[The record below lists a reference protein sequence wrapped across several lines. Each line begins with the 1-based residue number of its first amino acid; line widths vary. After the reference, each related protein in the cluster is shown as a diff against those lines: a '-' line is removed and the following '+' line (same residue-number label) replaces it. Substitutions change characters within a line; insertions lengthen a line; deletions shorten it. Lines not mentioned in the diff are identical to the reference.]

1 MDWSGEWWVLILGPG
16 LVILVVGILYFTRSR
31 AFRFRSAAAQLELI
45 ALQGLNPISDED
57 KKGFNLFSRGSGGR
71 ITNLFGDRVN
81 SPSRL
86 LFDFAD
92 HFGPSSQTNPTCQQ
106 TVAAFA
112 APTGGLPDFQM
123 IPACA
128 LEGAPLSLDPP
139 LIRFESQP
147 DFARRF
153 ALRADNET
161 AIRAFF
167 SSSFLNRF
175 TASDPEASWSV
186 EKAGRWLL
194 VYRGNEFFAPD
205 AIPESWQRAQALA
218 NLFLEPH

>member
-16 LVILVVGILYFTRSR
+16 LVILVVGVLYFTRSR
-31 AFRFRSAAAQLELI
+31 AFRFRSAAAQLEFI

-57 KKGFNLFSRGSGGR
+57 KKGFNLFSRGSGGK

-92 HFGPSSQTNPTCQQ
+92 NSGSSPQTIAKCQQ

-112 APTGGLPDFQM
+112 APAGIPSFQM
-123 IPACA
+123 ISARA
-128 LEGAPLSLDPP
+128 LEGAPLSVGPP
-139 LIRFESQP
+139 PIRFDSHPEF
-147 DFARRF
+147 DRRY

-167 SSSFLNRF
+167 DSPFLDRL
-175 TASDPEASWSV
+175 TAADPESGWSV
-186 EKAGRWLL
+186 ERTGRWLL
-194 VYRGNEFFAPD
+194 VYRHNEFFAPD
-205 AIPESWQRAQALA
+205 AIPESWQRAHALA
-218 NLFLEPH
+218 NLFLQPH

>member
-57 KKGFNLFSRGSGGR
+57 KKGFNLFSRGSGGK

-92 HFGPSSQTNPTCQQ
+92 NPGSSPEISTKCQQ

-112 APTGGLPDFQM
+112 APAGIPSFQM
-123 IPACA
+123 ISARA
-128 LEGAPLSLDPP
+128 LEGAPLSVGPP
-139 LIRFESQP
+139 PIRFDSHPEF
-147 DFARRF
+147 DRRY
-153 ALRADNET
+153 ALRAGDET
-161 AIRAFF
+161 AIRVFF
-167 SSSFLNRF
+167 SLSFLDRL
-175 TASDPEASWSV
+175 TASDLEAGWSV

-194 VYRGNEFFAPD
+194 VYRHNQFFAPD
-205 AIPESWQRAQALA
+205 AIPESWQRAHALA
-218 NLFLEPH
+218 NLFLQPH

>member
-57 KKGFNLFSRGSGGR
+57 KKGFNLFSRGSGGKM
-71 ITNLFGDRVN
+71 TNLFGDRVN

-92 HFGPSSQTNPTCQQ
+92 SFGPAPQTVAKSQQ
-106 TVAAFA
+106 TVAAFETLDGI
-112 APTGGLPDFQM
+112 PNFQM
-123 IPACA
+123 IPAHA
-128 LEGAPLSLDPP
+128 LGGAPLNVGPP
-139 LIRFESQP
+139 PIRFDSHPEF
-147 DFARRF
+147 DRRY
-153 ALRADNET
+153 ALRAGNET

-167 SSSFLNRF
+167 NPPFLDRL
-175 TASDPEASWSV
+175 TASDPEAGWSV

-194 VYRGNEFFAPD
+194 VYRHNQFFAPD

-218 NLFLEPH
+218 NLFLQPH

>member
-16 LVILVVGILYFTRSR
+16 LVILVVGIFYFTRSR
-31 AFRFRSAAAQLELI
+31 AFRFRSAAAQLGFI

-57 KKGFNLFSRGSGGR
+57 KKGCNLFSRGSAGK

-92 HFGPSSQTNPTCQQ
+92 SVGPSPQTIAKCQQ

-112 APTGGLPDFQM
+112 APKDGIPDFQM
-123 IPACA
+123 IPTRAV
-128 LEGAPLSLDPP
+128 EGGPLSLGPQP
-139 LIRFESQP
+139 IRFDSHP
-147 DFARRF
+147 DFGRRYGQC
-153 ALRADNET
+153 AGNET

-167 SSSFLNRF
+167 SLPFFDRL
-175 TASDPEASWSV
+175 TASDPEAEWSV

-194 VYRGNEFFAPD
+194 VYRHNQFFAPE

>member
-57 KKGFNLFSRGSGGR
+57 KKELNLFSRGRGGR

-92 HFGPSSQTNPTCQQ
+92 SSGPSPQTGTKCQQ

-112 APTGGLPDFQM
+112 APVGIPNFQM
-123 IPACA
+123 IAARA
-128 LEGAPLSLDPP
+128 LEGAPLSPGSPP
-139 LIRFESQP
+139 MRFDSHP
-147 DFARRF
+147 DLGRRY
-153 ALRADNET
+153 ALRAGDET

-167 SSSFLNRF
+167 NLPFLDRL
-175 TASDPEASWSV
+175 TASDPEAGWSV

-194 VYRGNEFFAPD
+194 VYRHNEFFAPD

-218 NLFLEPH
+218 NLFLES